1 MLEDLVRHRGLELT
15 CVDLHVS
22 TARSLRLD
30 REPHRKRLLET
41 AKRVRPRRLLLD
53 PLARLQGVD
62 QNNARQVQAS
72 PRRSTGSWQVQDGLQ
87 APESFGSRGEPQA

>member
-53 PLARLQGVD
+53 PLARLHGVD
-62 QNNARQVQAS
+62 QNNAGQVQ
-72 PRRSTGSWQVQDGLQ
+72 GQVQDGLQ
-87 APESFGSRGEPQA
+87 APESFGSTGEPQA